1 MLFKQST
8 VILFLLSSF
17 LFAQQED
24 TVKTYDLEEI
34 TVESGITIEPKQTV
48 KFEQKFLT
56 QFDGRSVF
64 EAGYFMPSIK
74 PQTNSRGESLFYIRG
89 SNERQLGL
97 FFDGAYLNI
106 PWDNRIDLSLLPTAS
121 FSELKIIK
129 GIPSVIYGA
138 NNVAGV
144 IVASSRDYQTS
155 KFSGNVSTQFGDFN
169 QRKLSL
175 TLGQKIN
182 KFSFLFS
189 ASHYNRDS
197 YILPKNF
204 SSVENPSRQRINSYQ
219 QTDGLFAKVKYHYQK
234 RSNVQVA
241 FQYLNSDK
249 GVPPEIDV
257 KKPRYWQYPEW
268 NKIGVN
274 IFGQH
279 SFSSNKNS
287 FLDYVFNV
295 YNFKMEIDQFTDQTY
310 SVISNIEKD
319 NDLVLYGKLIYT
331 TFIGGNSIL
340 RFSFSGYN
348 TTHKEKF
355 LANDFQEIKYVQ
367 NVYSAGAEYEY
378 LTSKFTAIIGA
389 SLDGTSTPQAGTF
402 ENGNSLTSLGLNLT
416 TKYLL
421 KENLSLQLNLGEK
434 SRFPSLRESYSTG
447 LGRFIVNPGLNAE
460 TAYDGE
466 LGLNYTF
473 PQGNV
478 YTNIFLNY
486 LQDGIVREV
495 IHING
500 EKKFMRVNKA
510 GIQSLGFELQS
521 NYSITQNINAGFQFS
536 YISSYAKNND
546 AGEYTDTL
554 EYKPRLISSIYINY
568 SFVRNFSAL
577 FEATTIQDEYGY
589 REGYD
594 YFRELPSYYLINFRL
609 TYYLRLTEDKTLQFY
624 GRVNNIFDELYYT
637 QWGLPEAGRQF
648 TLGVNFEF

>member
-1 MLFKQST
+1 VLFKQYS
-8 VILFLLSSF
+8 VILFLFSSL
-17 LFAQQED
+17 LFAQQKD
-24 TVKTYDLEEI
+24 TVKTYNLEEI
-34 TVESGITIEPKQTV
+34 TVESGITIEPKPTI
-48 KFEQKFLT
+48 KFDQKFLT

-64 EAGYFMPSIK
+64 ETGYFMPSIK

-121 FSELKIIK
+121 ISELKIIK

-144 IVASSRDYQTS
+144 IIGTSKNYQTS
-155 KFSGNVSTQFGDFN
+155 KLSGNVSAQFGDFN

-182 KFSFLFS
+182 NISFLFS

-197 YILPKNF
+197 YILPKDF
-204 SSVENPSRQRINSYQ
+204 SSIENPFKQRINSYQ
-219 QTDGLFAKVKYHYQK
+219 QTDGLFAKIKYDYQK
-234 RSNVQVA
+234 LSNVQVS

-257 KKPRYWQYPEW
+257 KKPRYWQYPVW

-274 IFGQH
+274 VFGKH

-295 YNFKMEIDQFTDQTY
+295 YNFKMQINQFADQSY

-331 TFIGGNSIL
+331 TFVGGSSIL

-355 LANDFQEIKYVQ
+355 LANDFQKIKYVQ
-367 NVYSAGAEYEY
+367 NVYSAGVEYEF
-378 LTSKFTAIIGA
+378 LTSRFTAILGA
-389 SLDGTSTPQAGTF
+389 SLDGSASPKTGTF
-402 ENGNSLTSLGLNLT
+402 ESNHSLTALGLNLT
-416 TKYLL
+416 TKYLFL
-421 KENLSLQLNLGEK
+421 KSLSLQLNLGKK
-434 SRFPSLRESYSTG
+434 SRFPSMRESYSTG
-447 LGRFIVNPGLNAE
+447 LGRFIINPDLKAE

-466 LGLNYTF
+466 LGLQFTF
-473 PQGNV
+473 PQGHL
-478 YTNIFLNY
+478 YANIFLNY
-486 LQDGIVREV
+486 LEDGIVREV
-495 IHING
+495 IHTDDG
-500 EKKFMRVNKA
+500 KKFMRVNKA
-510 GIQSLGFELQS
+510 GIQSYGFELQS
-521 NYSITQNINAGFQFS
+521 NYSITRKIDAGFQFS
-536 YISSYAKNND
+536 FIRSYAKNND
-546 AGEYTDTL
+546 TDKYTDTL
-554 EYKPRLISSIYINY
+554 EYKPTLISSVYINY
-568 SFVRNFSAL
+568 SFAKDLSAL
-577 FEATTIQDEYGY
+577 FEATTIQNEFGY
-589 REGYD
+589 QEGYD
-594 YFRELPSYYLINFRL
+594 YFRKLPSYYLINFRL
-609 TYYLRLTEDKTLQFY
+609 TYYLHLTRDKTFQFY

>member
-1 MLFKQST
+1 VLFKQYS
-8 VILFLLSSF
+8 VILFLFSSL
-17 LFAQQED
+17 LFAQQKD
-24 TVKTYDLEEI
+24 TVKTYNLEEI
-34 TVESGITIEPKQTV
+34 TVESGITIEPKPTI
-48 KFEQKFLT
+48 KFDQKFLT

-64 EAGYFMPSIK
+64 ETGYFMPSIK

-121 FSELKIIK
+121 ISELKIIK

-144 IVASSRDYQTS
+144 IIGTSKNYQTS
-155 KFSGNVSTQFGDFN
+155 KLSGNVSAQFGDFN

-182 KFSFLFS
+182 NISFLFS
-189 ASHYNRDS
+189 ASHYNKDS
-197 YILPKNF
+197 YILPKDF
-204 SSVENPSRQRINSYQ
+204 SSIENPSKQRINSYQ
-219 QTDGLFAKVKYHYQK
+219 LTDGLFAKIKYDYQK
-234 RSNVQVA
+234 LSNVHVS

-257 KKPRYWQYPEW
+257 KKPRYWQYPVW

-274 IFGQH
+274 VFGKH
-279 SFSSNKNS
+279 SLSSNKNS

-295 YNFKMEIDQFTDQTY
+295 YNFKMQINQFADQSY

-331 TFIGGNSIL
+331 TFVGGSSIL

-367 NVYSAGAEYEY
+367 NVYSAGVEYEF
-378 LTSKFTAIIGA
+378 LTSRFTAILGA
-389 SLDGTSTPQAGTF
+389 SLDGSASPKTGTF
-402 ENGNSLTSLGLNLT
+402 ESNHSLTALGLNLT
-416 TKYLL
+416 TKYLFL
-421 KENLSLQLNLGEK
+421 KSLSLQLNLGKK
-434 SRFPSLRESYSTG
+434 SRFPSMRESYSTG
-447 LGRFIVNPGLNAE
+447 LGRFIINPDLKAE
-460 TAYDGE
+460 TAYDSE
-466 LGLNYTF
+466 LGLQFTF
-473 PQGNV
+473 PQGHL
-478 YTNIFLNY
+478 YANIFLNY
-486 LQDGIVREV
+486 LEDGIVREV
-495 IHING
+495 IHIDDG
-500 EKKFMRVNKA
+500 KKFMRVNKA
-510 GIQSLGFELQS
+510 GIQSYGFELQS
-521 NYSITQNINAGFQFS
+521 NYSITRKVDAGFQFS
-536 YISSYAKNND
+536 FIRSYAKNND
-546 AGEYTDTL
+546 TGKYTDTL
-554 EYKPRLISSIYINY
+554 EYKPTLISSVYINY
-568 SFVRNFSAL
+568 SFAKDLSAL
-577 FEATTIQDEYGY
+577 FEATIIQNEFGY
-589 REGYD
+589 QEGYD
-594 YFRELPSYYLINFRL
+594 YFRKLPSYYLINFRL
-609 TYYLRLTEDKTLQFY
+609 TYYLHLTRDKTFQFY